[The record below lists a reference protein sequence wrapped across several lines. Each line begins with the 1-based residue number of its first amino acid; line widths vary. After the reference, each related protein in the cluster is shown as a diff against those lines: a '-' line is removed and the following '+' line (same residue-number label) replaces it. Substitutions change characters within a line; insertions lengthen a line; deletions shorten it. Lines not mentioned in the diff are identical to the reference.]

1 MNWYKAQLRLRSSL
15 ATPIMGDTL
24 FGHVC
29 WGIARTKGEK
39 ELISFL
45 DACEKDPSFFAVSN
59 AFPLDTLPIPIL
71 PASKEAAAISATQY
85 GKKKKL
91 KKRRYIPAQEL
102 LNQKEA
108 LTIERLNSMLEESNE
123 DLTFKTLSHTHNT
136 INRITGTTLG
146 PTGLFN
152 SEEVALIPQPN
163 DITPTPDNPSI
174 NQKKPSLQVDV
185 YIVSHESIDA
195 ITELLA
201 NGIRFGYGADTSTG
215 KGWMEI
221 TEVLQITV
229 SYKGNRYLALGP
241 FIPTNEERERISQF
255 TYELF
260 LRRGKVGPE
269 LVHRTNPF
277 KKPILFY
284 KEGSSFVLSSPQP
297 VIGTILKGIHA
308 ESFIRHAAHTPIL
321 PFLWEV

>member
-1 MNWYKAQLRLRSSL
+1 MNWYKAQIRLRSPL

-29 WGIARTKGEK
+29 WGIVRTKGEK

-45 DACEKDPSFFAVSN
+45 DTCEKDPSYFAVSN

-71 PASKEAAAISATQY
+71 PASREAAATSPTQY

-91 KKRRYIPAQEL
+91 KKRKYIPAQVL
-102 LNQKEA
+102 LNLKEA
-108 LTIERLNSMLEESNE
+108 LTMERLNSILEESNE
-123 DLTFKTLSHTHNT
+123 DLIFKTLSHTHNT

-152 SEEVALIPQPN
+152 SEEIALIPQPN
-163 DITPTPDNPSI
+163 YTNLTP
-174 NQKKPSLQVDV
+174 LVDV
-185 YIVSHESIDA
+185 YIVSQESIDTV
-195 ITELLA
+195 TELLE
-201 NGIRFGYGADTSTG
+201 NGLRFGYGADTSTG

-221 TEVLQITV
+221 KEVSQI
-229 SYKGNRYLALGP
+229 SILYKGNRYLALGP
-241 FIPTNEERERISQF
+241 FIPTNEERARISQF

-260 LRRGKVGPE
+260 IRKGKVGPE
-269 LVHRTNPF
+269 FVDRTNPF
-277 KKPILFY
+277 KKSILLY
-284 KEGSSFVLSSPQP
+284 REGSSFVLLSPQP
-297 VIGTILKGIHA
+297 VIGTILKGIHT